1 MLLGIYPATRIW
13 RLNMPRQKK
22 ITVGI
27 LMGLGAFAGIIAIV
41 KCTKLP
47 SLGNHAEYLYAT
59 ADLLYWTSIESNS
72 LIIAASIPAL
82 GPLIRLLRGRTSG
95 SSKPRSTGDYQF
107 TANRNGGV
115 PFGSR
120 NSKYYRQGS
129 DSTLDES
136 RLYETMS
143 DEKDMQIYKGTT
155 VVLERRQE
163 ERPDMRRDLE
173 SGSGSSE
180 GSELSR
186 STSKDDALKLV
197 PDGVGRTQYGTAH

>member
-1 MLLGIYPATRIW
+1 
-13 RLNMPRQKK
+13 
-22 ITVGI
+22 
-27 LMGLGAFAGIIAIV
+27 MGLGAFAGIIAIV

-82 GPLIRLLRGRTSG
+82 GPLIRFLRGRSQG

-115 PFGSR
+115 PFGNGS
-120 NSKYYRQGS
+120 SKYYRQGS
-129 DSTLDES
+129 HDSN
-136 RLYETMS
+136 LYETTS
-143 DEKDMQIYKGTT
+143 DEKDLQIYKGTT
-155 VVLERRQE
+155 VVLEHRRE
-163 ERPDMRRDLE
+163 EHPDMRRDLE
-173 SGSGSSE
+173 SGSGRSD
-180 GSELSR
+180 GSEIS
-186 STSKDDALKLV
+186 SSVSKDEDLKLV